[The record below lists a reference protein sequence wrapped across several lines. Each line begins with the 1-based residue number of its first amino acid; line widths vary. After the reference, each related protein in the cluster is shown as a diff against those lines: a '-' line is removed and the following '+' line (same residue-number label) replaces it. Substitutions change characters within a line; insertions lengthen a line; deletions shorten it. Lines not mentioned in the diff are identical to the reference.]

1 MKLLLGFVLAFAIGA
16 ACRFFQ
22 IPVPAPP
29 KLVGALLVLTAT
41 LGYVVTDSVLTR
53 NGSPPLNS
61 SITEQHVSGSPP
73 R

>member
-1 MKLLLGFVLAFAIGA
+1 MKLLLGFLLAFVIGA

-41 LGYVVTDSVLTR
+41 LGYVVTDSFLTR
-53 NGSPPLNS
+53 NGGPPLNAS
-61 SITEQHVSGSPP
+61 TSERHVPGAPP

>member
-16 ACRFFQ
+16 FQ

-61 SITEQHVSGSPP
+61 SMTEQHVPGSPP